1 MRSGSSAGRS
11 GGPMF
16 TSDGRE
22 RERLD
27 EPFGLVVTI
36 VWDFSLQTL
45 WAAATA
51 SSSRLGDEIGTP

>member
-1 MRSGSSAGRS
+1 MARCLRAMRE
-11 GGPMF
+11 
-16 TSDGRE
+16 RE

-45 WAAATA
+45 RAAATA

>member
-1 MRSGSSAGRS
+1 MQEDLVARCLRAMGE
-11 GGPMF
+11 
-16 TSDGRE
+16 RE

>member
-1 MRSGSSAGRS
+1 MQEDVVARCLRAMG
-11 GGPMF
+11 
-16 TSDGRE
+16 E

>member
-1 MRSGSSAGRS
+1 MWWPDVYERWE
-11 GGPMF
+11 
-16 TSDGRE
+16 RE

>member
-1 MRSGSSAGRS
+1 MQEDLVARCLRAMG
-11 GGPMF
+11 
-16 TSDGRE
+16 E

-36 VWDFSLQTL
+36 VWDFSLQTF